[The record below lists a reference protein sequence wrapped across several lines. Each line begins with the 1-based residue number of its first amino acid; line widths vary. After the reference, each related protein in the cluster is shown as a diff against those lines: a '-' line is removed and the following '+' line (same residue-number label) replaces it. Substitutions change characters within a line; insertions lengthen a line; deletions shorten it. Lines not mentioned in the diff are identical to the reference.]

1 MIGPNLSEWATR
13 SRALTVYLM
22 LVAVVAGAFSYV
34 NLGRDEDPSFTIKTM
49 LVTAVWPGATI
60 EETQRQLTDR
70 LERRLEETTGLDALR
85 SITRPG
91 IVTIYVDL
99 AGEFPPERVPQVW
112 QEVRNGIGDIRH
124 TLPQGVLGPFF
135 NDDFGDVF
143 GIMYGFTADGFSDR
157 ELRDYVDGVRS
168 SLLARVEGIGKIEFI
183 GAQDET
189 VFVEFQADRVAAMG
203 LDYGQIFSAIAAQ
216 NVVRPSGTIRSG
228 QENLILRVTGAFET
242 DTDILE
248 VSLIAAGRA
257 IRLGDIATVRR
268 GFVDPPQPLL
278 RVNGERAI
286 ALAIS
291 MREGGDILELGADIE
306 RAMARIVA
314 DLPIGIEPHLIA
326 NQPAVVTTAI
336 GDFTTSL
343 YQAIAI
349 ILTISFV
356 SLGLRPGA
364 VVAVAIP
371 VTLATTFLVM
381 ETLGIDLHRVSLGA
395 LIIALALLV
404 DDAMTTTDA
413 ILRRLAA
420 GDTVAQGATHAYSRL
435 AAPMLT
441 GTLITIAG
449 FVPIGFAQSAGG
461 EYTLSLFQVV
471 TIALIASWLVA
482 VLFTP
487 VVAGV
492 LLKPPAAGTSDEPG
506 RVLQLFGR
514 TLTQAIRW
522 RWITLAVTAAAFV
535 VALLALQQVNR
546 QFFPPSDRNELIVDF
561 QLPRSSSIFASETA
575 IKRVEAYLAASEDV
589 DFWVSYIGR
598 NVVRFYL
605 PLAIRPPSDHHS
617 QIVVMARDLD
627 ARLRLERSLD
637 AFLVEEFPEA
647 VIRVSPLEMG
657 PPIGWPLQYR
667 LSGPD
672 IEVVRAQALRLAEV
686 VASNPG
692 ARRVHFDW
700 IEPARQLTIE
710 VDQDQARR
718 LGLTS
723 AQLANVLNTA
733 VSGATV
739 TQLRDDIYL
748 VNVIARAKAEDRVSL
763 DGLATLQVPVPGG
776 RTVALSA
783 FANFAFTQE
792 QPLIWRRDRVPTL
805 TVLADVA
812 PGLLPETVVAALEAD
827 IAALNASLPL
837 GYQTE
842 VGGTAETSAE
852 SQASVFAV
860 VPLMAFIMLTLLM
873 LQLQNFRSVGI
884 VVLLLP
890 LGLIGVAAALLL
902 FGRPMGFVA
911 ILGIL
916 ALIGMIAKNAVI
928 LITQISDERA
938 AGLGVREAAV
948 SAAQNRLRPLMLT
961 ALSTV
966 LGLLPIA
973 PTLFWGPMAFAI
985 MGGLL
990 VATVLTLIV
999 LPVLY
1004 VTLFDDRRSRTKG
1017 KTEPEGAAES
1027 LESDAP
1033 VQPR

>member
-1 MIGPNLSEWATR
+1 MIGPNLSDWATR

-22 LVAVVAGAFSYV
+22 LVAVVAGAFAFVS
-34 NLGRDEDPSFTIKTM
+34 LGRDEDPSFTIKTM

-99 AGEFPPERVPQVW
+99 DGKFPPERVPAVW

-157 ELRDYVDGVRS
+157 ELRDYVDVVRS
-168 SLLARVEGIGKIEFI
+168 RLLSRVDGIGKIEFV
-183 GAQDET
+183 GVQDET
-189 VFVEFQADRVAAMG
+189 VFVEFQPDRVAAMG
-203 LDYGQIFSAIAAQ
+203 LDYGQIFAAIGAQ

-242 DTDILE
+242 ETDILE

-278 RVNGERAI
+278 HVNGDRAI

-291 MREGGDILELGADIE
+291 MREGGDILELGADID
-306 RAMARIVA
+306 RAMVGIIA
-314 DLPIGIEPHLIA
+314 DLPIGIEPHLIS
-326 NQPAVVTTAI
+326 NQPAVVDVAI

-356 SLGLRPGA
+356 TLGVRPGA

-371 VTLATTFLVM
+371 VTLATAFLVM
-381 ETLGIDLHRVSLGA
+381 QTIGIDLHRVSLGA

-413 ILRRLAA
+413 IMRRLAA
-420 GDTVAQGATHAYSRL
+420 GETVAKGAAYAYSRL

-449 FVPIGFAQSAGG
+449 FVPIGFAQSQAG
-461 EYTLSLFQVV
+461 EYTISLFQVV
-471 TIALIASWLVA
+471 AIALIASWLVA
-482 VLFTP
+482 VVFTP

-492 LLKPPAAGTSDEPG
+492 LLKPPTAGISDEPG
-506 RVLQLFGR
+506 RFLKLYAKA
-514 TLTQAIRW
+514 LNIAITG
-522 RWITLAVTAAAFV
+522 RWITIAVTIAVFV
-535 VALLALQQVNR
+535 GALLAAQLLSR
-546 QFFPPSDRNELIVDF
+546 QFFPPSDRNELIIDF
-561 QLPRSSSIFASETA
+561 QLPRSSSIFASEIA
-575 IKRVEAYLAASEDV
+575 IKRVEEYLAASEDV
-589 DFWVSYIGR
+589 DFWTSYIGR
-598 NVVRFYL
+598 NVIRFYL
-605 PLAIRPPSDHHS
+605 PLAILPPSDHHS
-617 QIVVMARDLD
+617 QIVVMATDLD
-627 ARLRLERSLD
+627 ARLRLEASLD
-637 AFLVEEFPEA
+637 AFLVENFPEA
-647 VIRVSPLEMG
+647 VVRVSPLEMG

-667 LSGPD
+667 LNGPD
-672 IEVVRAQALRLAEV
+672 VEVIRTEALKLAEV
-686 VASNPG
+686 VASYPG

-700 IEPARQLTIE
+700 IEPARQLTIN

-748 VNVIARAKAEDRVSL
+748 VNVIARAQAEDRVSL

-776 RTVALSA
+776 RTVALGA
-783 FANFAFTQE
+783 FATFAFTQE
-792 QPLIWRRDRVPTL
+792 QPLVWRRDRVPTL

-812 PGLLPETVVAALEAD
+812 PGLLPETVVAALEED
-827 IAALNASLPL
+827 VAALNASLPL
-837 GYQTE
+837 GYQIE
-842 VGGTAETSAE
+842 IGGTAETSAE
-852 SQASVFAV
+852 SQAAVFAV
-860 VPLMAFIMLTLLM
+860 VPLMVFIMLTLLM
-873 LQLQNFRSVGI
+873 IQLQNFRNVAI
-884 VVLLLP
+884 VVLLVP
-890 LGLIGVAAALLL
+890 LGLIGVVGALLI
-902 FGRPMGFVA
+902 FGRPLGFVA

-916 ALIGMIAKNAVI
+916 ALIGMIAKNGVI
-928 LITQISDERA
+928 LITQITDERA

-948 SAAQNRLRPLMLT
+948 AAAQNRLRPLLLT

-1004 VTLFDDRRSRTKG
+1004 VTLFDDRRSRAPK
-1017 KTEPEGAAES
+1017 AAEPDPDPDS
-1027 LESDAP
+1027 LQRDA
-1033 VQPR
+1033 